1 MAHDPHAAGANQL
14 GRDLEATANSPAWI
28 RGGHPD
34 ARDYTVDWRIDVA
47 AVTPEDA
54 ARAALAAQRRRGSTA
69 GVFDVTDGSSRWRVD
84 LTHGITAPLAAG
96 PPEPG
101 GLLHVFTLR
110 VPAEAVTGSPP
121 GWGTALIGQ
130 IRRLMAD
137 AGIGDYE
144 LALSTIGRGTVEFG
158 GFEDAED
165 V

>member
-1 MAHDPHAAGANQL
+1 MTHHPHEPAANQL
-14 GRDLEATANSPAWI
+14 GPDLEATSTTPAWVGAPRPA
-28 RGGHPD
+28 RG
-34 ARDYTVDWRIDVA
+34 DYTVGWRIEVA
-47 AVTPEDA
+47 AVSPEHA
-54 ARAALAAQRRRGSTA
+54 ASAALAAQRGRGSRAT
-69 GVFDVTDGSSRWRVD
+69 VFTVSDGSSTWRVD
-84 LTHGITAPLAAG
+84 LTEGTTELLAGG

-110 VPAEAVTGSPP
+110 IPSEAVTDSPA

-144 LALSTIGRGTVEFG
+144 LWLSTVGRGTVE
-158 GFEDAED
+158 DVAPED